1 MVCKMNS
8 FENQCIIVKNEI
20 MQSDRE
26 MLFFVDR
33 QVHINLKSEKNKLL
47 YNLIA
52 NNMKGV
58 VKDGF
63 SFETL

>member
-1 MVCKMNS
+1 MS
-8 FENQCIIVKNEI
+8 FKENQCIIVKNEI

-47 YNLIA
+47 YKLIA

-63 SFETL
+63 SFKTL

>member
-1 MVCKMNS
+1 MS
-8 FENQCIIVKNEI
+8 FKENQCIIVKNEI

-26 MLFFVDR
+26 MLFFVDY
-33 QVHINLKSEKNKLL
+33 INLKSEKNKLL

-63 SFETL
+63 SFDTL